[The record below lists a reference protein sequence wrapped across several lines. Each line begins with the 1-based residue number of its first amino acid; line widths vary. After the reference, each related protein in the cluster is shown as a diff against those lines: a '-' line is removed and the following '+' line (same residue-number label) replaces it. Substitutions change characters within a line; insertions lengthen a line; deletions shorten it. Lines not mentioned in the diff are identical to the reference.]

1 MYEKVKKRTED
12 FEHNT
17 VKQLNRVATYDDLN
31 KREVEMVFIKNE
43 LTQSSLGQGK
53 SEARGKDVDWDQQ
66 DGDLIEYY
74 HGEA

>member
-31 KREVEMVFIKNE
+31 KREVEMVFINHE
-43 LTQSSLGQGK
+43 LNQSSLGQGK
-53 SEARGKDVDWDQQ
+53 S
-66 DGDLIEYY
+66 
-74 HGEA
+74 